1 MRGVPKRGRR
11 AHLSWR
17 YEGRRPGS
25 RGDELDLPMHHRALV
40 VEVVDGDAGVP
51 AAVPAVGAEEAVG
64 DVAQEDVAGVP
75 RAHGLP
81 EDGVHALLLAVVPLD
96 DAVAAVPR
104 RRRVGRGREVPA
116 VGGAVEEDVVVA
128 VAPYPVDLPRRVHG
142 GTARRQRNAPP
153 ILISIEEQ
161 AVDMALK
168 ADVRYVEEDLH
179 PGALICGMES
189 WRPKE
194 IDEIEYITTPF
205 R

>member
-1 MRGVPKRGRR
+1 MKQDWWLRSGWDDLHRPQLPPSSCFLIADGV
-11 AHLSWR
+11 S
-17 YEGRRPGS
+17 
-25 RGDELDLPMHHRALV
+25 
-40 VEVVDGDAGVP
+40 VEVPTVLMMSQTNHAICPHPG
-51 AAVPAVGAEEAVG
+51 
-64 DVAQEDVAGVP
+64 
-75 RAHGLP
+75 GLP
-81 EDGVHALLLAVVPLD
+81 EDIFLPRGHIDALSEVVGQLDLAPENEL
-96 DAVAAVPR
+96 R
-104 RRRVGRGREVPA
+104 A